1 MDFYIVPRLEEM
13 LYKTMQYAKSAY
25 EEAISANEAAART
38 ENTINEFI
46 NEYKTSGDGN
56 NNNINCNDKVVKG
69 YVKKKKS
76 WYTVSIIMIVALT
89 FF

>member
-25 EEAISANEAAART
+25 EEAISANKAAART

-46 NEYKTSGDGN
+46 KEYKTSGDGN
-56 NNNINCNDKVVKG
+56 NNNINCNDEVVKG
-69 YVKKKKS
+69 YVKNKKS
-76 WYTVSIIMIVALT
+76 WYTVSIIIIVALT